1 MGVFLIALALY
12 ALGLVL
18 SSVGSRLCG
27 RCATWCCAL
36 CGLPMWVVGGT
47 VASLCVAMPQLMLS
61 FLASGLFITPLAVG
75 VALASSVAVLGL
87 ALALC
92 LLRRDIV
99 VERGEF
105 CRKCLLL
112 LAGCLVLTFFVRDG
126 VLSYTGTGLLMALF
140 VLFVLQNITYQYRY
154 LFDRQLR
161 MIDTSPSCNVPAV
174 DPEAYT
180 VQTMAFPTMNLRNSL
195 KNLAGVLFGGLL
207 LAVGATALLY
217 SAVTLANLTGTIQ
230 ALWASTL
237 LALGF
242 SLPLLAEVLHHP
254 LGSAWKRFSERCRFY
269 PAKALPMQLLN
280 CAILH
285 ITFVLPISSLM
296 YRQRLPVGAQYRK
309 YDVPACIL
317 LALILLLPPLFK
329 KRLYRA
335 QGTACLLVYIGYL
348 AAVLLVPLAGA

>member
-1 MGVFLIALALY
+1 MGVVLIALVLY
-12 ALGLVL
+12 ALGLIL
-18 SSVGSRLCG
+18 TSVGSRLSG

-47 VASLCVAMPQLMLS
+47 VASLCVAMPQVMLA
-61 FLASGLFITPLAVG
+61 FLASGLLITPLAVG
-75 VALASSVAVLGL
+75 VAMASAVAVLGL
-87 ALALC
+87 VLAVC

-105 CRKCLLL
+105 CRKCLML
-112 LAGCLVLTFFVRDG
+112 LAACLVLTFFVRDG
-126 VLSYTGTGLLMALF
+126 VLSYTGTGLLMAIF
-140 VLFVLQNITYQYRY
+140 VLFVLHNITYQYRY
-154 LFDRQLR
+154 LFDRHLQ
-161 MIDTSPSCNVPAV
+161 MMDTSPSCRVSAV

-195 KNLAGVLFGGLL
+195 KNLAGVVAGGLL
-207 LAVGATALLY
+207 LALGATALLY

-242 SLPLLAEVLHHP
+242 SLPLLVEVLHHP
-254 LGSAWKRFSERCRFY
+254 FGSAWKRFSERCRFY

-280 CAILH
+280 SAILY

-296 YRQRLPVGAQYRK
+296 YRQRLPMGAQYRR
-309 YDVPACIL
+309 YDIPVCIL
-317 LALILLLPPLFK
+317 LTPILLLPALFK
-329 KRLYRA
+329 KRLYRS
-335 QGTACLLVYIGYL
+335 QGIACLAVYACYL
-348 AAVLLVPLAGA
+348 AAVLLAPLAGA